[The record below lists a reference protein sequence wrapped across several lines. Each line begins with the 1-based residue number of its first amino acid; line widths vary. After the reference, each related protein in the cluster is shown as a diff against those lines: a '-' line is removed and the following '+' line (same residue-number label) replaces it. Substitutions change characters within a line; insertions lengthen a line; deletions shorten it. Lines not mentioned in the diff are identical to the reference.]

1 MPALSLPDYIELV
14 SSISKSIRTNVSE
27 PSDYAPGFY
36 TNAVLRTPLGD
47 LIREA
52 DPSEV
57 GLFTLVPPSS
67 YGAVTEAEEAPGSAT
82 HVTRADLPSATPL
95 KPRSGREIK
104 AQEHEPE
111 VYANAALKF
120 LDR

>member
-1 MPALSLPDYIELV
+1 MPALSLADHIELV
-14 SSISKSIRTNVSE
+14 SSVSKSIRTNASK
-27 PSDYAPGFY
+27 PDDYTPGFY
-36 TNAVLRTPLGD
+36 TNAALRTPLGD

-67 YGAVTEAEEAPGSAT
+67 YGASTEEEGPGSAT
-82 HVTRADLPSATPL
+82 QVTRADLPSATPL
-95 KPRSGREIK
+95 RQRTGREIK
-104 AQEHEPE
+104 AQEREPE

>member
-27 PSDYAPGFY
+27 PDDYAPGFY
-36 TNAVLRTPLGD
+36 TNAVLRTPLAD
-47 LIREA
+47 LIREV

-67 YGAVTEAEEAPGSAT
+67 YGASTAEEGEPGSAT
-82 HVTRADLPSATPL
+82 HVTRVDLPSATPL
-95 KPRSGREIK
+95 RPRTGREIK
-104 AQEHEPE
+104 PQDHEPE

>member
-27 PSDYAPGFY
+27 PEDYAPGFY
-36 TNAVLRTPLGD
+36 TSAALRAPLED

-57 GLFTLVPPSS
+57 GLFTLVPPPS
-67 YGAVTEAEEAPGSAT
+67 YGAGAEEEGPGSAT
-82 HVTRADLPSATPL
+82 QVTRADLPSATPL
-95 KPRSGREIK
+95 RPRTGREIK
-104 AQEHEPE
+104 TQEHEPE
-111 VYANAALKF
+111 VYANAALRF

>member
-1 MPALSLPDYIELV
+1 MPALSLPDYVELV

-27 PSDYAPGFY
+27 SNDYAPGFY
-36 TNAVLRTPLGD
+36 TNAVLRIPLGD

-67 YGAVTEAEEAPGSAT
+67 YGTGTIEGEELGSAT
-82 HVTRADLPSATPL
+82 HVTRVELPSATPL
-95 KPRSGREIK
+95 RPRTGREIK
-104 AQEHEPE
+104 AQDHEPE

>member
-1 MPALSLPDYIELV
+1 MSALLLQDHIELV
-14 SSISKSIRTNVSE
+14 SSISKSIRTNASE
-27 PSDYAPGFY
+27 FHNSTPGFY
-36 TNAVLRTPLGD
+36 TNAVLRTPLTD

-67 YGAVTEAEEAPGSAT
+67 YGVGAAQDEPGSAT
-82 HVTRADLPSATPL
+82 HVTRVDLPNATPL
-95 KPRSGREIK
+95 RPRTGREIRV
-104 AQEHEPE
+104 QEHEPE
-111 VYANAALKF
+111 VYVNAALKF

>member
-27 PSDYAPGFY
+27 PDDYAPGFY

-52 DPSEV
+52 DSSEA

-67 YGAVTEAEEAPGSAT
+67 YGVSSAEEEELGSAT

-95 KPRSGREIK
+95 KPRTGREIK
-104 AQEHEPE
+104 TQEHEPE

>member
-14 SSISKSIRTNVSE
+14 SSISKSIRANVSE
-27 PSDYAPGFY
+27 PEDYAPGFY
-36 TNAVLRTPLGD
+36 TNAALRTPLSD

-52 DPSEV
+52 DPSEA

-67 YGAVTEAEEAPGSAT
+67 YGAGTEEEGPGGAT
-82 HVTRADLPSATPL
+82 QVTRADLPSATPL
-95 KPRSGREIK
+95 RPRTGREIK
-104 AQEHEPE
+104 TQEHEPE

>member
-14 SSISKSIRTNVSE
+14 NSISKSIHTNGSA
-27 PSDYAPGFY
+27 PDDYTPGFH
-36 TNAVLRTPLGD
+36 TNAVLRTPLAD

-57 GLFTLVPPSS
+57 GLFTVVPPSS
-67 YGAVTEAEEAPGSAT
+67 YGAGTVEEGEPGSAT
-82 HVTRADLPSATPL
+82 HVTRVGLPCATPL
-95 KPRSGREIK
+95 KQRIGRETK
-104 AQEHEPE
+104 TQDHEPE
-111 VYANAALKF
+111 VYAKAALKF

>member
-1 MPALSLPDYIELV
+1 MPGLSLPDYIELV
-14 SSISKSIRTNVSE
+14 SSISKSIRANVSE
-27 PSDYAPGFY
+27 PDDHSPGFY
-36 TNAVLRTPLGD
+36 TNAVLKTPLGD

-52 DPSEV
+52 DPSEA
-57 GLFTLVPPSS
+57 GLFTLVPPSP
-67 YGAVTEAEEAPGSAT
+67 YEAGAEEEGPGSAT
-82 HVTRADLPSATPL
+82 HVTRADLPNATPL
-95 KPRSGREIK
+95 RPRTGREIK

>member
-1 MPALSLPDYIELV
+1 MPALSLPDYIDLV

-36 TNAVLRTPLGD
+36 TNAVLRIPLGD

-57 GLFTLVPPSS
+57 GLFTLVPPPS
-67 YGAVTEAEEAPGSAT
+67 YGAAAEEEEGPGSTT

-95 KPRSGREIK
+95 RPRLGREIRV
-104 AQEHEPE
+104 QEHEPE
-111 VYANAALKF
+111 IYANAALKF